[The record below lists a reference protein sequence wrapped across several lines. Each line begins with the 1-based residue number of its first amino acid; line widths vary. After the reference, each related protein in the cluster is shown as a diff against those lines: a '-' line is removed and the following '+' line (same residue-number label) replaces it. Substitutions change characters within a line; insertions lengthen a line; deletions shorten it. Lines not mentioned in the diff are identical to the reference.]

1 MNTKK
6 NFFEKLGKS
15 LKELVRKFFVTLKK
29 NPNYIP
35 FVMLIA
41 SFLVY
46 SLNLTYISNTTATVQ
61 GKGMGLFEFATMLF
75 SILSMICVLNAF
87 PKRQKPNYPMVALI
101 IFLFAI
107 IITSDVIYFTNVAA
121 TIEKLGDNIKPATL
135 EEYLRTQN
143 VLIAHIALTVITG
156 VTVVLEPVFANLLK
170 KINTS
175 VELEETNV
183 GNIELSDEE

>member
-1 MNTKK
+1 MNK
-6 NFFEKLGKS
+6 NNFMEKLGKS
-15 LKELVRKFFVTLKK
+15 FKEFVRKFFVSLKK
-29 NPNYIP
+29 NPNAIP
-35 FVMLIA
+35 FVMLIV

-61 GKGMGLFEFATMLF
+61 GKGMGLCEFATMLF

-101 IFLFAI
+101 IALFAVI
-107 IITSDVIYFTNVAA
+107 IVCDSIYFSKIVA
-121 TIEKLGDNIKPATL
+121 TIEKLGDTIKPAQL
-135 EEYLRTQN
+135 EEYLRTES
-143 VLIAHIALTVITG
+143 VIIAHIILTAVTG
-156 VTVVLEPVFANLLK
+156 VTVILEPVFAKLLK

-183 GNIELSDEE
+183 GNIELVDEE

>member
-1 MNTKK
+1 
-6 NFFEKLGKS
+6 
-15 LKELVRKFFVTLKK
+15 
-29 NPNYIP
+29 
-35 FVMLIA
+35 MLIA

-156 VTVVLEPVFANLLK
+156 VTVVLEPVFAKLLK

>member
-156 VTVVLEPVFANLLK
+156 VTVVLEPVFAKLLK